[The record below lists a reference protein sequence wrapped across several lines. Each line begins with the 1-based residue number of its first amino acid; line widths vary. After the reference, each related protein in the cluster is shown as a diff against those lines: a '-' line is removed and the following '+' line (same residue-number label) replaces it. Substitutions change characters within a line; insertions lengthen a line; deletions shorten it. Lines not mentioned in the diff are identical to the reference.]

1 MCQESLIN
9 YLNTE
14 LRDTLSREDIEAL
27 IRNGSQI
34 IQNDAMVLEKGREGT
49 YKFMLPE
56 SIRSH
61 ARELD
66 KALANIK
73 VCDPAV
79 GSGAFPL
86 GMLNEIV
93 QARQA
98 LRCIYTD
105 QSTFDLKL
113 HSITSSLYGVD
124 YDPGA
129 VEIAVR
135 LGLLVVE
142 ENEPHPLPN
151 LDHKVMQG
159 NSLITEYEGV
169 QLFDETFL
177 GSQPP

>member
-1 MCQESLIN
+1 
-9 YLNTE
+9 
-14 LRDTLSREDIEAL
+14 
-27 IRNGSQI
+27 
-34 IQNDAMVLEKGREGT
+34 
-49 YKFMLPE
+49 MLPE

-98 LRCIYTD
+98 LAVHLRTD

-129 VEIAVR
+129 VEIAKLR
-135 LGLLVVE
+135 LWLALVVE

-169 QLFDETFL
+169 KLFDETFL
-177 GSQPP
+177 EEVNHH

>member
-98 LRCIYTD
+98 LAVHLRTD

-113 HSITSSLYGVD
+113 HSIVTLWG
-124 YDPGA
+124 
-129 VEIAVR
+129 
-135 LGLLVVE
+135 
-142 ENEPHPLPN
+142 
-151 LDHKVMQG
+151 
-159 NSLITEYEGV
+159 
-169 QLFDETFL
+169 
-177 GSQPP
+177 